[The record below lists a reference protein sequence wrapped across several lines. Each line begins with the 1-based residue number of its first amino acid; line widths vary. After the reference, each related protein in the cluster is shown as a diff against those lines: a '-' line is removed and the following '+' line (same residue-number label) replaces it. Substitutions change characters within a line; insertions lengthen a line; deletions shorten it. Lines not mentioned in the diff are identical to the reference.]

1 MDEKTLIYFPED
13 NYYKFF
19 WPFFSPSALFHF
31 SLRDNYILF
40 IWIPVYYV
48 GVFLQIY
55 GESFISIFILTSL
68 FRNN

>member
-1 MDEKTLIYFPED
+1 MKKLSFISQKIIIID
-13 NYYKFF
+13 FF
-19 WPFFSPSALFHF
+19 KSFFSPSALFQF
-31 SLRDNYILF
+31 SLRDKYILF

-55 GESFISIFILTSL
+55 DESFISIFILTSL